1 MTRHVVGADI
11 FSISLVSY
19 ALPPIKIHKKFGM
32 AAIRTVAVVFVV
44 CLVVVVALLEDQQN
58 LIGPAVMRALCLLPI
73 SVTCQYDID
82 RYNCISVL
90 CRWLSCLVTLCL
102 SIPLCCNVICFYP

>member
-44 CLVVVVALLEDQQN
+44 CLVVV
-58 LIGPAVMRALCLLPI
+58 
-73 SVTCQYDID
+73 
-82 RYNCISVL
+82 
-90 CRWLSCLVTLCL
+90 
-102 SIPLCCNVICFYP
+102 LCCFYRK